1 MKNNTFN
8 KLREQDRHYDYGDYW
23 SPAGK
28 RFTKKR
34 SHKRSRQQL
43 KVFVSNLE
51 KVAQIVL
58 KKFLCYYKYRK

>member
-8 KLREQDRHYDYGDYW
+8 KLREQDRTYDYGDYW

-28 RFTKKR
+28 KFTKHR

-43 KVFVSNLE
+43 KVSVKDLSE
-51 KVAQIVL
+51 AA
-58 KKFLCYYKYRK
+58 